1 MRSLF
6 SSLVLV
12 GVLATPMP
20 AQSGTQPGTQPGT
33 LALDVI
39 YAGSPDTDRGR
50 AFEAFLRERFASVRS
65 VDRTTWDPSTVGDA
79 DVVVLDW
86 PQDIK
91 DMPPKRCPL
100 GAFEEWTT
108 PTVLIGSAG
117 LMLAVAW
124 DVRGGM
130 G

>member
-1 MRSLF
+1 MRTLLGAAVIASA
-6 SSLVLV
+6 
-12 GVLATPMP
+12 LAGALA
-20 AQSGTQPGTQPGT
+20 AQSARF
-33 LALDVI
+33 ALDVV
-39 YAGSPDTDRGR
+39 YVGTPDSDRGR
-50 AFEAFLRERFASVRS
+50 AFESFLRERFASVR
-65 VDRTTWDPSTVGDA
+65 VADRTAWDPSTVGEA
-79 DVVVLDW
+79 SVVVLDW

-91 DMPPKRCPL
+91 DMPPKHCPL
-100 GAFEEWTT
+100 GRFDAWST